1 LIDEWLTVKLPF
13 AAFVPTFRGQR
24 LPDATEIFP
33 RQIRQR
39 GFLIGDKPKGDFRL
53 EIDWI
58 RAYAKEKS
66 KSSSS
71 SANLRQPFEGREE
84 ILTRGKN
91 KELMMF
97 LSFNLIGIILSGKSG
112 PAVGAKAPDF
122 AALAT
127 TGTTIKLSDFNGS
140 WVVLYFYPKSFTPG
154 CTAESCS
161 LRDSYTDIQEMD
173 AVILGV
179 SVDDIETQ
187 QEFKAKYKLQ
197 FDLVSDQDK
206 DISRAFNV
214 LGLAGMYAQRKTF
227 IIDPEGK
234 IAYIFDQVKA
244 KEHDAQVKEI
254 LDKLQQT

>member
-1 LIDEWLTVKLPF
+1 
-13 AAFVPTFRGQR
+13 
-24 LPDATEIFP
+24 
-33 RQIRQR
+33 
-39 GFLIGDKPKGDFRL
+39 
-53 EIDWI
+53 
-58 RAYAKEKS
+58 
-66 KSSSS
+66 
-71 SANLRQPFEGREE
+71 
-84 ILTRGKN
+84 
-91 KELMMF
+91 MF

-244 KEHDAQVKEI
+244 KEHDAQVKEV
-254 LDKLQQT
+254 LDKLQQTWTEATFSKHKLVFESNFSEAKLNFARFKGKAQFQMRKLCGRRTLGIPYQWNRKSG